1 MDKESL
7 DYFKANTR
15 VVQDNSGLFNALFTT
30 VEGES
35 IVIAKA
41 STKKEALAKA
51 EINILKV
58 IENFK
63 KSGGKIDSEKR

>member
-1 MDKESL
+1 MDKETL

-15 VVQDNSGLFNALFTT
+15 VVQDNFGFFNVLFTT

-41 STKKEALAKA
+41 TTKKEALAKA
-51 EINILKV
+51 KINILN
-58 IENFK
+58 ILIT
-63 KSGGKIDSEKR
+63 SLRS